1 MHSRWRRISSFF
13 FSFPFPSSPASFL
26 FPPLQ
31 PSLRYEEA
39 LTEERGPSRYLWVVG
54 WMDRVKRLGLG
65 WRLNWTPIFSLGTSL
80 NWDGEHDTLTWN
92 SSKQKLFLS
101 DTDDICPLASSACHA
116 RPCLPRTSI
125 AYLFLTHSL
134 LDHVMAIKIYGT
146 LLNFS

>member
-1 MHSRWRRISSFF
+1 MHSIFASSSLSPSHHPPRAFC
-13 FSFPFPSSPASFL
+13 FPLSSPL
-26 FPPLQ
+26 YNTKRPLRRREY
-31 PSLRYEEA
+31 LVAIYEF
-39 LTEERGPSRYLWVVG
+39 VG

-80 NWDGEHDTLTWN
+80 NLDGEHDTLTWN

-101 DTDDICPLASSACHA
+101 DTDDICHLASSTGHA
-116 RPCLPRTSI
+116 RPCLPCTSI
-125 AYLFLTHSL
+125 AYLFLTPSH